1 MKKTN
6 RINIDRDKL
15 IKAQPSIR
23 KLLRWAWELRT
34 TNKKQGRHYLRNSA
48 NEYCCLGILADMHNA
63 KWRTVTSDNKVYYLD
78 KNCSLIVDTDFTTF
92 TGFTYYVQESF
103 FLAND
108 NDQLTFKEISNEIF
122 ILCWFVFL
130 NRIGLYKI
138 KE

>member
-1 MKKTN
+1 
-6 RINIDRDKL
+6 
-15 IKAQPSIR
+15 
-23 KLLRWAWELRT
+23 
-34 TNKKQGRHYLRNSA
+34 
-48 NEYCCLGILADMHNA
+48 MHNP
-63 KWRTVTSDNKVYYLD
+63 KWRTVTSDNKVYYLGT
-78 KNCSLIVDTDFTTF
+78 NCSLINDTDFTTF
-92 TGFTYYVQESF
+92 TGFKYYVQDSF